1 MVLLGICLQNYGHNN
16 QSIMCTIFFQ
26 HEMLHCLR
34 YSKRWM
40 PGCKI
45 SVVYAQIYLQYN
57 FVQAKW
63 IFELKI
69 SISSVSGLDD
79 TAMDASKQSISINE
93 IVKIDQK
100 ELHERYYHISTM
112 QKMQRKSQELLLLDA
127 TYRLND
133 LSMPLYV
140 LMVEDGNEESQVVAT
155 E

>member
-1 MVLLGICLQNYGHNN
+1 
-16 QSIMCTIFFQ
+16 MCTIFFQ

-40 PGCKI
+40 PECKI

-79 TAMDASKQSISINE
+79 TAMDTSKQSISINE